1 VKNWWYT
8 TRWLLGS
15 QFAAR
20 ALGLLNNVLLARLLA
35 PVSYGDFTQA
45 MAIAGSLA
53 PLADTGV
60 SAIITR
66 HIARRPSSSAV
77 LGAAIGLRIGQSLLP
92 VSYTHLTL
100 PTTPYV

>member
-53 PLADTGV
+53 PLADTGI

-66 HIARRPSSSAV
+66 HTLHAVPAHRRFWVRLSDC
-77 LGAAIGLRIGQSLLP
+77 G
-92 VSYTHLTL
+92 
-100 PTTPYV
+100 